1 MTMKKDDILSK
12 LRIII
17 PKTDE
22 APNYDAIM
30 DYTVDKVLSD
40 ISNYTNI
47 AVDELPDSILF
58 IAVGMSNDLIRT
70 TGLLD
75 QNDSTLGTLGVSS
88 ITEGDESI
96 TFRSIGDDIAKI
108 QASTP
113 ISKDY
118 RLQLNAYRKL
128 RWD

>member
-1 MTMKKDDILSK
+1 MTMIKEDILSK

-30 DYTVDKVLSD
+30 DYTVDKVLND
-40 ISNYTNI
+40 IANYTNI
-47 AVDELPDSILF
+47 AVNELPESIIF

-75 QNDSTLGTLGVSS
+75 QGDSSLGVSS

-96 TFRSIGDDIAKI
+96 SFRSIGDDIAKI
-108 QASTP
+108 QASAP